1 MREQMKESVDSLR
14 ATDKLSK
21 GSLKASKS
29 ELSRVKEE
37 SEARIK
43 QLEEKSSKLQTEYD
57 AAIADLDNVSNYA
70 VMLVYDFCNT
80 CKSWKVSMANCDS
93 LEKMISHLG
102 TLANNPGFVSEVTKI
117 VSAATTLVNSDLYAI
132 FQQNQERVE
141 QLKKDVEE
149 ATKLC
154 ESQRKQ
160 LDLIPDH
167 LLLEGEEGDT
177 MNTTVS
183 RTPDMLPVDESAV
196 ASLVR
201 QNKCLQSS
209 ISVYQ
214 SQVEELESRLQA
226 ASQLP
231 VAPGVDASSVAQQL
245 EYERDQGL
253 LWRVRAEQLELTLRM
268 SVDNESCLTDA
279 DLVNIELQVSELM
292 TEIFNMTYDMGL
304 PVSLESLKSMYQNS
318 VKQNE
323 NREPPEIETNLYCTK
338 TMIDSIIKSLMDE
351 KYAMEMAASDMRDQI
366 RKLSSQIP
374 SV

>member
-1 MREQMKESVDSLR
+1 MKESVDSLR

-167 LLLEGEEGDT
+167 LLLEGGEGDT

-245 EYERDQGL
+245 EYERDQCL

-304 PVSLESLKSMYQNS
+304 PVSLESLKSVYQNS